1 MDFKSTP
8 FDQAVAE
15 LSVKENQD
23 PYLVFFYLRTL
34 MEALFLRFNSN
45 PEHVAVLDATPMDYS
60 YGFSLVWEGDP
71 PKVVPITVEE
81 VVSKFH
87 SKELFLEFAEQFK
100 DGSSLKTVCR
110 STAWWTSWR
119 TDCNAIQHS
128 QSCPSWLFK
137 LTQSYKGGMK
147 CS

>member
-71 PKVVPITVEE
+71 PKVVPLTVEE

-87 SKELFLEFAEQFK
+87 NKELFLEFADQFK
-100 DGSSLKTVCR
+100 DGMPLYGMVDFMADRLQRNPAFAELSRLAVQ
-110 STAWWTSWR
+110 A
-119 TDCNAIQHS
+119 N
-128 QSCPSWLFK
+128 PK
-137 LTQSYKGGMK
+137 L
-147 CS
+147 

>member
-45 PEHVAVLDATPMDYS
+45 PKHVAVLDATPMDYS

-87 SKELFLEFAEQFK
+87 SRELFLEFAEQFK
-100 DGSSLKTVCR
+100 DGMPLYGMVDFVADR
-110 STAWWTSWR
+110 L
-119 TDCNAIQHS
+119 S
-128 QSCPSWLFK
+128 QSPEYKK
-137 LTQSYKGGMK
+137 LSELASRKEV
-147 CS
+147 